1 MTGSHLIAILA
12 LAAMAA
18 VWVCVQI
25 AWKKSFPEA
34 FCDPDALGGRMGC
47 GGGCKSNST
56 SCQSKRKQGHRD
68 QEEQS

>member
-1 MTGSHLIAILA
+1 MGSYLIAVLA
-12 LAAMAA
+12 VAAMAA

-47 GGGCKSNST
+47 GGGCKSNSN
-56 SCQSKRKQGHRD
+56 SCQSKRSQGHRG
-68 QEEQS
+68 EEEKS